1 MLADHTPVANIATAD
16 LPRARAFYEE
26 VLGFRPVQELP
37 EGGVVV
43 YAGGTGNLLL
53 YVSAYAG
60 TNKATAV
67 GFQLA
72 LADFDAEIAALRSA
86 GVSFVTFDAPGMT
99 WVDDVAVV
107 GGGVGKGAWFRD
119 PDGNTIGVTAGQMG

>member
-1 MLADHTPVANIATAD
+1 M
-16 LPRARAFYEE
+16 
-26 VLGFRPVQELP
+26 
-37 EGGVVV
+37 
-43 YAGGTGNLLL
+43 YAGGTGKLLL

-67 GFQLA
+67 GFQLS

-107 GGGVGKGAWFRD
+107 GGGAGKGAWFRD